1 MKIKKLTKQE
11 KDTIIKKLDMV
22 ISIYKKKALVLN
34 MKLEEMDGGLLR
46 A

>member
-1 MKIKKLTKQE
+1 MKTKKLTKQE
-11 KDTIIKKLDMV
+11 KDTIMKKLDSV

-34 MKLEEMDGGLLR
+34 MKLEEMDGELLR